1 MQIIS
6 ILLKTVVITI
16 KNITNNVKYS
26 IMLTIENVNKIYKKN
41 SSLFKK
47 EEDFV
52 ALNNISFNLEQ
63 NKVLSIIGES
73 GSGKTTLAKIIC
85 ALLPFDNGMVKINNK
100 NISDYTKQELSN
112 TVQMIFQNP
121 YASFNPKLT
130 IGYSLKEAVDN
141 SIKDKKNFIKE
152 KLALVDMNDD
162 IFDKFP
168 HQFSGGQRQRIAIA
182 RALLKEPKLLIADEP
197 FASLDVINQSLIM
210 DIFYKIK
217 KEQKTN
223 IIFITHDISAAFKI
237 SDKILILQTGNMVK
251 YGNLEDIKQD
261 NNDYIKE
268 LINATYLMG

>member
-1 MQIIS
+1 M
-6 ILLKTVVITI
+6 LKV
-16 KNITNNVKYS
+16 
-26 IMLTIENVNKIYKKN
+26 ENVTKIYKKN
-41 SSLFKK
+41 SSLFQK

-52 ALNNISFNLEQ
+52 ALNNISFELEKD
-63 NKVLSIIGES
+63 KVLSVIGES

-85 ALLPFDNGMVKINNK
+85 SLLPFDDGTVKIDDK
-100 NISDYTKQELSN
+100 NILDYKKKELSN

-130 IGYSLKEAVDN
+130 IGYSLYEAVDEE
-141 SIKDKKNFIKE
+141 IKNKKDFINE
-152 KLALVDMNDD
+152 KLALVDMKEDD
-162 IFDKFP
+162 IFDKYP

-182 RALLKEPKLLIADEP
+182 RALLKNPEILIADEP

-237 SDKILILQTGNMVK
+237 SDKILILQNGNMVK
-251 YGNLEDIKQD
+251 YGNIEEIKKD
-261 NNDYIKE
+261 NTNSYINE
-268 LINATYLMG
+268 LINATYLME

>member
-16 KNITNNVKYS
+16 KNITNNVKYF
-26 IMLTIENVNKIYKKN
+26 IMLTIENVTKIYKKN

-130 IGYSLKEAVDN
+130 IGYSLFEAVDEK
-141 SIKDKKNFIKE
+141 IKNKKEFVSE
-152 KLALVDMNDD
+152 KLALVDMDTD
-162 IFDKFP
+162 ILDKFP

-182 RALLKEPKLLIADEP
+182 RALLKSPKILIADEP

-251 YGNLEDIKQD
+251 YGNIEDIKQD

>member
-1 MQIIS
+1 
-6 ILLKTVVITI
+6 
-16 KNITNNVKYS
+16 
-26 IMLTIENVNKIYKKN
+26 MLTVENVTKVYKKS

-47 EEDFV
+47 GENFV
-52 ALNNISFNLEQ
+52 ALNNVSFNLEQ
-63 NKVLSIIGES
+63 NKVFSVIGES

-85 ALLPFDNGMVKINNK
+85 ALLPYDNGKIEINNK
-100 NISDYTKQELSN
+100 NIFDYTKQELSN

-141 SIKDKKNFIKE
+141 SIKDKKSFIKE

-237 SDKILILQTGNMVK
+237 SDKILILQNGNMVK
-251 YGNLEDIKQD
+251 YGTIEDIKKD
-261 NNDYIKE
+261 NNEYIKE
-268 LINATYLMG
+268 LINATYLME

>member
-1 MQIIS
+1 
-6 ILLKTVVITI
+6 
-16 KNITNNVKYS
+16 
-26 IMLTIENVNKIYKKN
+26 MLIVENVTKIYKKD

-47 EEDFV
+47 EESFV
-52 ALNNISFNLEQ
+52 ALNKVSFKLEQ

-85 ALLPFDNGMVKINNK
+85 SLLPYDDGKIEINNK

-130 IGYSLKEAVDN
+130 IGYSLTEAVDEN
-141 SIKDKKNFIKE
+141 IKDKRTFIKE
-152 KLALVDMNDD
+152 KLALVDMQDD

-223 IIFITHDISAAFKI
+223 IIFITHDISSAFKI
-237 SDKILILQTGNMVK
+237 SDKILILQNGNMVK
-251 YGNLEDIKQD
+251 YGNIEDIKND
-261 NNDYIKE
+261 KSDDYINE
-268 LINATYLMG
+268 LINATYLMD

>member
-1 MQIIS
+1 
-6 ILLKTVVITI
+6 
-16 KNITNNVKYS
+16 
-26 IMLTIENVNKIYKKN
+26 MLTVEKVTKIYKKS

-47 EEDFV
+47 GENFV
-52 ALNNISFNLEQ
+52 ALNNVSFNLEQ

-85 ALLPFDNGMVKINNK
+85 SLLPYDNGKIEINNK

-141 SIKDKKNFIKE
+141 SIKDKKSFMKE

-237 SDKILILQTGNMVK
+237 SDKILILQNGNMVK
-251 YGNLEDIKQD
+251 YGTIEDIKKD
-261 NNDYIKE
+261 NNEYIKE
-268 LINATYLMG
+268 LINATYLME

>member
-1 MQIIS
+1 M
-6 ILLKTVVITI
+6 LTVE
-16 KNITNNVKYS
+16 NIT
-26 IMLTIENVNKIYKKN
+26 KIYRKD

-47 EEDFV
+47 NEHFV
-52 ALNNISFNLEQ
+52 ALNNISFELEKD
-63 NKVLSIIGES
+63 KVLSIIGES

-85 ALLPFDNGMVKINNK
+85 SLLPFDDGIVKIDDK
-100 NISDYTKQELSN
+100 NILDYKKHELSN

-130 IGYSLKEAVDN
+130 IGYSLMEAVDN
-141 SIKDKKNFIKE
+141 NVKDKRTTIKE
-152 KLALVDMNDD
+152 KLALVDMEDD
-162 IFDKFP
+162 VFDKFP

-182 RALLKEPKLLIADEP
+182 RALLKEPKILIADEP

-210 DIFYKIK
+210 DIFCKIK

-237 SDKILILQTGNMVK
+237 SDKILILQNGNMIK
-251 YGNLEDIKQD
+251 YGNIEDIKKD

-268 LINATYLMG
+268 LINATYLME

>member
-1 MQIIS
+1 
-6 ILLKTVVITI
+6 
-16 KNITNNVKYS
+16 
-26 IMLTIENVNKIYKKN
+26 MLTVENVTKVYKKS

-47 EEDFV
+47 GENFV
-52 ALNNISFNLEQ
+52 ALNNVSFNLEQ
-63 NKVLSIIGES
+63 NKVLSVIGES

-85 ALLPFDNGMVKINNK
+85 ALLPYDNGKIEINNK
-100 NISDYTKQELSN
+100 NIFDYTKQELSN

-141 SIKDKKNFIKE
+141 SIKDKKSFIKE

-237 SDKILILQTGNMVK
+237 SDKILILQNGNMVK
-251 YGNLEDIKQD
+251 YGTIEDIKKD
-261 NNDYIKE
+261 NNEYIKE
-268 LINATYLMG
+268 LINATYLME

>member
-1 MQIIS
+1 
-6 ILLKTVVITI
+6 
-16 KNITNNVKYS
+16 
-26 IMLTIENVNKIYKKN
+26 MLTVEKVTKIYKKS

-47 EEDFV
+47 GENFV
-52 ALNNISFNLEQ
+52 ALNNVSFNLEQ

-85 ALLPFDNGMVKINNK
+85 SLLPYDNGKIEINNK

-130 IGYSLKEAVDN
+130 IGYSLFEAVDEK
-141 SIKDKKNFIKE
+141 IKNKKEFVSE
-152 KLALVDMNDD
+152 KLALVDMDTD
-162 IFDKFP
+162 ILDKFP

-182 RALLKEPKLLIADEP
+182 RALLKSPKILIADEP

-237 SDKILILQTGNMVK
+237 SDKILILQNGNMVK
-251 YGNLEDIKQD
+251 YGTIEDIKKD
-261 NNDYIKE
+261 NNEYIKE
-268 LINATYLMG
+268 LINATYLME

>member
-1 MQIIS
+1 M
-6 ILLKTVVITI
+6 LKV
-16 KNITNNVKYS
+16 
-26 IMLTIENVNKIYKKN
+26 ENVTKIYKK
-41 SSLFKK
+41 SASLFKR

-52 ALNNISFNLEQ
+52 ALNKVSFSLEQ

-85 ALLPFDNGMVKINNK
+85 SLLPYDDGKIEINNK

-130 IGYSLKEAVDN
+130 IGYSLFEAVN
-141 SIKDKKNFIKE
+141 ENIKNKKDFIKE
-152 KLALVDMNDD
+152 KLALVDMEDD
-162 IFDKFP
+162 VLDKFP

-182 RALLKEPKLLIADEP
+182 RALLKEPKILIADEP

-223 IIFITHDISAAFKI
+223 IIFITHDISSAFKI
-237 SDKILILQTGNMVK
+237 SDKILILQNGNMVK
-251 YGNLEDIKQD
+251 YGNIEDIKSD
-261 NNDYIKE
+261 KTNEYINE
-268 LINATYLMG
+268 LINATYLMD

>member
-1 MQIIS
+1 M
-6 ILLKTVVITI
+6 LKVKDIT
-16 KNITNNVKYS
+16 
-26 IMLTIENVNKIYKKN
+26 KIYKKE

-52 ALNNISFNLEQ
+52 ALNKVSFELEE

-85 ALLPFDNGMVKINNK
+85 SLLPLDDGIVKINNK
-100 NISDYTKQELSN
+100 NILDYTKHELSN

-130 IGYSLKEAVDN
+130 IGYSLFEAVN
-141 SIKDKKNFIKE
+141 KNIKNKKDFIKG
-152 KLALVDMNDD
+152 KLALVDMKDD
-162 IFDKFP
+162 VFDKYP

-182 RALLKEPKLLIADEP
+182 RALLKDPKILIADEP

-210 DIFYKIK
+210 DIFSKIK

-223 IIFITHDISAAFKI
+223 IIFITHDISSAFKI
-237 SDKILILQTGNMVK
+237 SDKILILQNGNMVK
-251 YGNLEDIKQD
+251 YGNIEDIKKD
-261 NNDYIKE
+261 NNEYIKE
-268 LINATYLMG
+268 LINATYLME

>member
-1 MQIIS
+1 
-6 ILLKTVVITI
+6 
-16 KNITNNVKYS
+16 
-26 IMLTIENVNKIYKKN
+26 MLTVENVTKVYKKS

-47 EEDFV
+47 GENFV
-52 ALNNISFNLEQ
+52 ALNNVSFNLEQ

-85 ALLPFDNGMVKINNK
+85 ALLPYDNGKIEINNK

-130 IGYSLKEAVDN
+130 IGYSLKEAVDDN
-141 SIKDKKNFIKE
+141 IKDKKSFIKE
-152 KLALVDMNDD
+152 KLALVDMDDD

-237 SDKILILQTGNMVK
+237 SDKILILQNGNMVK
-251 YGNLEDIKQD
+251 YGTIEDIKKD
-261 NNDYIKE
+261 NNEYIKE
-268 LINATYLMG
+268 LINATYLME

>member
-1 MQIIS
+1 M
-6 ILLKTVVITI
+6 LKV
-16 KNITNNVKYS
+16 
-26 IMLTIENVNKIYKKN
+26 ENVTKIYKK
-41 SSLFKK
+41 SASLFKK

-52 ALNNISFNLEQ
+52 ALNKVSFELEQ

-85 ALLPFDNGMVKINNK
+85 SLLPYDDGKIEINNK
-100 NISDYTKQELSN
+100 NILDYTKQELSN

-130 IGYSLKEAVDN
+130 IGYSLFEAVNED
-141 SIKDKKNFIKE
+141 IKNKKDFIKE
-152 KLALVDMNDD
+152 KLALVDMQDD

-223 IIFITHDISAAFKI
+223 IIFITHDISSAFKI
-237 SDKILILQTGNMVK
+237 SDKILILQNGNMVK
-251 YGNLEDIKQD
+251 YGNIEDIKND
-261 NNDYIKE
+261 KSDDYINE
-268 LINATYLMG
+268 LINATYLMD

>member
-1 MQIIS
+1 M
-6 ILLKTVVITI
+6 LKV
-16 KNITNNVKYS
+16 
-26 IMLTIENVNKIYKKN
+26 ENVTKIYKKS
-41 SSLFKK
+41 SSLFQK

-63 NKVLSIIGES
+63 HKVLSIIGES

-85 ALLPFDNGMVKINNK
+85 SLLPYDDGKIEINNK

-130 IGYSLKEAVDN
+130 IGYSLMEAVDDN
-141 SIKDKKNFIKE
+141 IKEKKSFIKE
-152 KLALVDMNDD
+152 KLALVDMEED
-162 IFDKFP
+162 ILDKFP

-182 RALLKEPKLLIADEP
+182 RALLKNPEILIADEP

-237 SDKILILQTGNMVK
+237 SDKILILQNGNMVK
-251 YGNLEDIKQD
+251 YGNIEDIKKD
-261 NNDYIKE
+261 DNDYIKE
-268 LINATYLMG
+268 LINATYLME

>member
-1 MQIIS
+1 
-6 ILLKTVVITI
+6 
-16 KNITNNVKYS
+16 
-26 IMLTIENVNKIYKKN
+26 MLTVENVTKVYKKS

-47 EEDFV
+47 GENFV
-52 ALNNISFNLEQ
+52 ALNNVSFNLEQ

-85 ALLPFDNGMVKINNK
+85 ALLPYDNGKIEINNK

-141 SIKDKKNFIKE
+141 SIKDKKSFIKE

-237 SDKILILQTGNMVK
+237 SDKILILQNGNMVK
-251 YGNLEDIKQD
+251 YGTIEDIKKD
-261 NNDYIKE
+261 NNEYIKE
-268 LINATYLMG
+268 LINATYLME

>member
-1 MQIIS
+1 
-6 ILLKTVVITI
+6 
-16 KNITNNVKYS
+16 
-26 IMLTIENVNKIYKKN
+26 MLTVENVTKVYKKS

-47 EEDFV
+47 GENFV
-52 ALNNISFNLEQ
+52 ALNNVSFNLEQ
-63 NKVLSIIGES
+63 NKVLSVIGES

-85 ALLPFDNGMVKINNK
+85 TLLPYDNGKIEINNK

-141 SIKDKKNFIKE
+141 SIKDKKSFIKE
-152 KLALVDMNDD
+152 KLTLVDMNDD

-237 SDKILILQTGNMVK
+237 SDKILILQNGNMVK
-251 YGNLEDIKQD
+251 YGTIEDIKKD
-261 NNDYIKE
+261 NNEYIKE
-268 LINATYLMG
+268 LINATYLME

>member
-1 MQIIS
+1 
-6 ILLKTVVITI
+6 
-16 KNITNNVKYS
+16 
-26 IMLTIENVNKIYKKN
+26 MLSVENVTKIYKKE

-52 ALNNISFNLEQ
+52 ALNKISFKLEQ

-85 ALLPFDNGMVKINNK
+85 SLLPYDGGKIEINNK

-130 IGYSLKEAVDN
+130 IGYSLFEAVDEKTEN
-141 SIKDKKNFIKE
+141 KKDFVSE
-152 KLALVDMNDD
+152 KLALVDMNND
-162 IFDKFP
+162 ILDKFP

-182 RALLKEPKLLIADEP
+182 RALLKSPKILIADEP

-210 DIFYKIK
+210 DIFCKIK

-237 SDKILILQTGNMVK
+237 SDKILILQNGNMVK
-251 YGNLEDIKQD
+251 YGNIEDIKQD

-268 LINATYLMG
+268 LINATYLME

>member
-1 MQIIS
+1 
-6 ILLKTVVITI
+6 
-16 KNITNNVKYS
+16 
-26 IMLTIENVNKIYKKN
+26 MLTVENVTKVYKKS

-47 EEDFV
+47 GENFV
-52 ALNNISFNLEQ
+52 ALNNVSFNLEQ
-63 NKVLSIIGES
+63 NKVLSVIGES

-85 ALLPFDNGMVKINNK
+85 ALLPYDNGKIEINNK
-100 NISDYTKQELSN
+100 NIFDYTKQELSN

-130 IGYSLKEAVDN
+130 IGYSLKEAVDDN
-141 SIKDKKNFIKE
+141 IKDKKKFIKE

-237 SDKILILQTGNMVK
+237 SDKILILQNGNMVK
-251 YGNLEDIKQD
+251 YGTIEDIKKD
-261 NNDYIKE
+261 NNEYIKE
-268 LINATYLMG
+268 LINATYLME

>member
-1 MQIIS
+1 M
-6 ILLKTVVITI
+6 LKV
-16 KNITNNVKYS
+16 
-26 IMLTIENVNKIYKKN
+26 ENVTKIYKKS
-41 SSLFKK
+41 SSLFQK

-85 ALLPFDNGMVKINNK
+85 SLLPYDDGKIEINNK

-130 IGYSLKEAVDN
+130 IGYSLMEAVDDN
-141 SIKDKKNFIKE
+141 IKEKKSFIKG
-152 KLALVDMNDD
+152 KLALVDMEED
-162 IFDKFP
+162 ILDKFP
-168 HQFSGGQRQRIAIA
+168 HQYSGGQRQRIAIA
-182 RALLKEPKLLIADEP
+182 RALLKNPEILIADEP

-237 SDKILILQTGNMVK
+237 SDKILILQNGNMVK
-251 YGNLEDIKQD
+251 YGNIEDIKKD
-261 NNDYIKE
+261 DNDYIKE
-268 LINATYLMG
+268 LINATYLME